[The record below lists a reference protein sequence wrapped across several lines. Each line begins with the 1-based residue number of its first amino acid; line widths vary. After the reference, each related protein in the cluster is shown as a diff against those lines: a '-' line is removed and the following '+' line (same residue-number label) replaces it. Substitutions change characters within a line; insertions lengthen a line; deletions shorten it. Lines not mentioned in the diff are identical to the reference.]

1 MFVVIS
7 NKLEITIKMMVTK
20 ILMIIIIVRVI
31 VINNILF
38 TRYRT
43 NNVGMQYGTCKYNL
57 RKLKC

>member
-7 NKLEITIKMMVTK
+7 NKLEITIKMMMTK

-31 VINNILF
+31 VIDNILF

-43 NNVGMQYGTCKYNL
+43 NNVGMQYGTYKYNL